1 MYGSISLC
9 YFQLGRDIDNM
20 PAAESAARC
29 CPSLPDVRVRG
40 TLMDKQSKSHTTR
53 RELLTAGGLMLAAIP
68 LAHSA
73 DECAVFTK
81 DLQAA
86 TTPALALERLKAGN
100 ARFIAGRT
108 EYCDL
113 RVQVHNTAKGQA
125 PFAAVLGCMDSR
137 VPPELVFDQRIGDI
151 FAVRI
156 AGNFVNPDITGS
168 LEYATKVA
176 GAKLIVVLG
185 HSDCGA
191 VKGAIDDVKLGNLTT
206 TLANIRP
213 SVAEVTAKKGK
224 STSSD
229 KKFVQAVA
237 EQNVH
242 DALLS
247 LAAHSEVLTGLVAA
261 GQLTI
266 LAAMHDVNTGV
277 VTWLV

>member
-1 MYGSISLC
+1 M
-9 YFQLGRDIDNM
+9 N
-20 PAAESAARC
+20 
-29 CPSLPDVRVRG
+29 
-40 TLMDKQSKSHTTR
+40 KQSKSLTSR
-53 RELLTAGGLMLAAIP
+53 RDILTGTGLMLAAIP
-68 LAHSA
+68 LAHSQ
-73 DECAVFTK
+73 DVCSVFTK

-86 TTPALALERLKAGN
+86 TTPTLALERLKAGN
-100 ARFIAGRT
+100 ERFIAGRT
-108 EYCDL
+108 ENCDL

-151 FAVRI
+151 FAIRI

-191 VKGAIDDVKLGNLTT
+191 VKGAVDDVKLGNLTT

-213 SVAEVTAKKGK
+213 AVSEVAAHKGK
-224 STSSD
+224 ATSAD

-242 DALLS
+242 DAIRSLS
-247 LAAHSEVLTGLVAA
+247 EHSEVLTTLVAA

-266 LAAMHDVNTGV
+266 VAAMHDVNTGV
-277 VTWLV
+277 VTWLG